1 MRMAIGGAERL
12 GFIDGRIV
20 EPLIFDSK
28 YADCVATMMKMNWI
42 LNSME
47 EVVVSSFHYDRNAL
61 ELWDSIASTFVFFFF
76 DR

>member
-28 YADCVATMMKMNWI
+28 YADCVATNMMKMNWI

-47 EVVVSSFHYDRNAL
+47 EVVASSFHYDRNA
-61 ELWDSIASTFVFFFF
+61 
-76 DR
+76 